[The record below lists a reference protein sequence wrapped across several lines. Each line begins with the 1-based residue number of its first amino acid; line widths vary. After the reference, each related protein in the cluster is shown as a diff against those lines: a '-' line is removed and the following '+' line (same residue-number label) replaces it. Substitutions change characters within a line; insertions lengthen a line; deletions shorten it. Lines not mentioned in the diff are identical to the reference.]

1 MADDK
6 IKIYGELESG
16 VPDGKV
22 TDIRQVNMGTLH
34 IDPEGFE
41 GEYGYKYPMIKSEP
55 TRGPLGGGS
64 MSAFVINPDF
74 IGFESSNG
82 HKFGLYYKNTEGGS
96 FSVVSADGVFTKE
109 NVDQNNE
116 KDIANVKFVNDR
128 IKNSLTVTTY
138 PYPSTRN
145 ILVEPERFVGI
156 WNNITIPARSEV
168 YARIT
173 MNLNESS
180 VEGHLVCFGFL
191 ADAQTVASTAAP
203 LPAVATVEHTMCLSH
218 WFEEATTLSVMV
230 HSTTT
235 AYVTDVVNPKGAA
248 MSGGTELII
257 KTHA

>member
-34 IDPEGFE
+34 IDPEGYVN
-41 GEYGYKYPMIKSEP
+41 GYGNKYPQIRSEGS
-55 TRGPLGGGS
+55 TTLGGTGDP
-64 MSAFVINPDF
+64 AFVVAPDF
-74 IGFESSNG
+74 IGFERRGVRKGMFYNPENSG
-82 HKFGLYYKNTEGGS
+82 HE
-96 FSVVSADGVFTKE
+96 FSITGV
-109 NVDQNNE
+109 
-116 KDIANVKFVNDR
+116 
-128 IKNSLTVTTY
+128 LTVTTY

-173 MNLNESS
+173 MNLSESPA
-180 VEGHLVCFGFL
+180 EGHLVAFGFV
-191 ADAQTVASTAAP
+191 ANAQTVASTAAP
-203 LPAVATVEHTMCLSH
+203 LPAVAMVEHTMCLSH

-235 AYVTDVVNPKGAA
+235 AYVTDVVNPKGAMMA
-248 MSGGTELII
+248 GGCELIV
-257 KTHA
+257 KTYA